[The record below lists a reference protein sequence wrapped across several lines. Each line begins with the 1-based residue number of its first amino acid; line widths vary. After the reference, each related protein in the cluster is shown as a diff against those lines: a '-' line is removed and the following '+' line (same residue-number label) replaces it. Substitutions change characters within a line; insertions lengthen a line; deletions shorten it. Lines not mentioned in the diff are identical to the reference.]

1 MKLALRKPSTIL
13 VVASDESEREPLVR
27 AAEACDG
34 ADVAVAESF
43 ATARDRI
50 DGDESACVAIGDV
63 EEGLIEFLSSIEP
76 DVPILYC
83 PMDGDERTVAAAAAA
98 GAGYVPRVDGLHDRL
113 VNAMTDA
120 VETYQERW
128 VSATESTILDTMLS
142 DLDVALYAKDERARH
157 VKVADIKGGV
167 PPGEQYGKTD
177 REIFGDDHPFDSDE
191 TYRDDM
197 RVIETGEPIR
207 EKIQHHGEEVP
218 IWLRTTKV
226 PLRDED
232 GPITGLVGIS
242 VDVTELKARIGALER
257 RIERLEHFVSHAH
270 HDLKNPLQVA
280 SGFLE
285 IAREQDD
292 DEVALEKIQGAL
304 NRMEEMFDDLRQ
316 TSQAGTSI
324 DSQAGMVPLTPT
336 VDDVWAAIDTEPA
349 TLDVAFPDGAAIRAA
364 DSDVRPLFENLL
376 KNAVEHGS
384 TSSRSQTDDAVE
396 HGGEGVTV
404 RVGPLAD
411 GFYVAD
417 DGPGIPAEERDAV
430 TEQGYTTAE
439 SGSGSGLAIV
449 SEIATDN
456 EWDLVVTES
465 ESGGARFEFRNVML
479 VAEHPGP
486 TIAGASHELD
496 EAVDVGAVTTGDRGT
511 YDAEAD
517 RWTIESDG
525 TNIWQHDNGFHYV
538 FTRVSGD
545 VRIEGRVRDV
555 ERVIDYSKAG
565 FMIRSG
571 TDEDCA
577 YGHVGATA
585 AQGSEVL
592 WRGRPGA
599 GGRSQLLGDDA
610 DRFEY
615 YRIDRVGD
623 TVTCSVSR
631 RGKDWYAVD
640 QRPVEFDKQV
650 LVGIA
655 VSSLSPEYPTT
666 AVVEDVTVTSLSE
679 PQTG

>member
-1 MKLALRKPSTIL
+1 M
-13 VVASDESEREPLVR
+13 VASDESEREPLVR

-292 DEVALEKIQGAL
+292 DEVALEKIQGLSTGWKRCSTTSDRRRRPGRVSTARRGWCRSPRPSTTCGRPSTP
-304 NRMEEMFDDLRQ
+304 NRR
-316 TSQAGTSI
+316 
-324 DSQAGMVPLTPT
+324 
-336 VDDVWAAIDTEPA
+336 
-349 TLDVAFPDGAAIRAA
+349 R
-364 DSDVRPLFENLL
+364 
-376 KNAVEHGS
+376 S
-384 TSSRSQTDDAVE
+384 TSRS
-396 HGGEGVTV
+396 
-404 RVGPLAD
+404 P
-411 GFYVAD
+411 
-417 DGPGIPAEERDAV
+417 
-430 TEQGYTTAE
+430 TA
-439 SGSGSGLAIV
+439 
-449 SEIATDN
+449 
-456 EWDLVVTES
+456 
-465 ESGGARFEFRNVML
+465 
-479 VAEHPGP
+479 P
-486 TIAGASHELD
+486 
-496 EAVDVGAVTTGDRGT
+496 
-511 YDAEAD
+511 
-517 RWTIESDG
+517 
-525 TNIWQHDNGFHYV
+525 
-538 FTRVSGD
+538 
-545 VRIEGRVRDV
+545 
-555 ERVIDYSKAG
+555 
-565 FMIRSG
+565 RSG
-571 TDEDCA
+571 PPTPMFA
-577 YGHVGATA
+577 
-585 AQGSEVL
+585 
-592 WRGRPGA
+592 R
-599 GGRSQLLGDDA
+599 
-610 DRFEY
+610 
-615 YRIDRVGD
+615 
-623 TVTCSVSR
+623 CSR
-631 RGKDWYAVD
+631 
-640 QRPVEFDKQV
+640 
-650 LVGIA
+650 
-655 VSSLSPEYPTT
+655 
-666 AVVEDVTVTSLSE
+666 TS
-679 PQTG
+679 

>member
-1 MKLALRKPSTIL
+1 M
-13 VVASDESEREPLVR
+13 VASDESEREPLVR

>member
-1 MKLALRKPSTIL
+1 M
-13 VVASDESEREPLVR
+13 VASDESGREALVR
-27 AAEACDG
+27 AAKACEG
-34 ADVAVAESF
+34 AEVAVAESL
-43 ATARDRI
+43 AAARDRI
-50 DGDESACVAIGDV
+50 DGDESACIAVGDAD
-63 EEGLIEFLSSIEP
+63 EGVIEFLSSIEL

-83 PMDGDERTVAAAAAA
+83 PVDGDESTVAAAAAA
-98 GAGYVPRVDGLHDRL
+98 GARYVPRVDGLHDHL
-113 VNAMTDA
+113 VDAMTDA
-120 VETYQERW
+120 VETYQDRW
-128 VSATESTILDTMLS
+128 ARATESAILDTMLS
-142 DLDVALYAKDERARH
+142 DLDVALYAKDDQARH
-157 VKVADIKGGV
+157 VKVADVKGGV

-197 RVIETGEPIR
+197 RVIETGESIR
-207 EKIQHHGEEVP
+207 KKIQHHGEEVP
-218 IWLRTTKV
+218 ITLRTTKV

-232 GPITGLVGIS
+232 GSITGLVGIS
-242 VDVTELKARIGALER
+242 VDITELKERIRTLER

-292 DEVALEKIQGAL
+292 DEVALEKIHEAL
-304 NRMEEMFDDLRQ
+304 DRMEEMFDDLRQ
-316 TSQAGTSI
+316 TSQAGTGI
-324 DSQAGMVPLTPT
+324 DSHAGMVPLTPT
-336 VDDVWAAIDTEPA
+336 VADVWAAIDTGSA

-364 DSDVRPLFENLL
+364 DADIRPLFENLL

-384 TSSRSQTDDAVE
+384 TSPQSQAPEDAVE
-396 HGGEGVTV
+396 HGDNDVTV

-417 DGPGIPAEERDAV
+417 DGPGIPSSERDAV

-456 EWDLVVTES
+456 EWDLAVTES
-465 ESGGARFEFRNVML
+465 ESGGARFEFRNAML
-479 VAEHPGP
+479 VTEHPGP
-486 TIAGASHELD
+486 TIAGAPHELD
-496 EAVDVGAVTTGDRGT
+496 EAVDVGTVTAGDRGT

-525 TNIWQHDNGFHYV
+525 TNIWQHENGFHYV
-538 FTRVSGD
+538 FTRVPGD

-555 ERVIDYSKAG
+555 EPVIDYSKAG

-585 AQGSEVL
+585 KQGSEVL
-592 WRGRPGA
+592 WRGRPGTV
-599 GGRSQLLGDDA
+599 GRSQLLGDDA

-615 YRIDRVGD
+615 YRIERVGD

-631 RGKDWYAVD
+631 RGIDWYAVD
-640 QRPVEFDKQV
+640 QRQVEFDEQV

-666 AVVEDVTVTSLSE
+666 AVVEDVTVTSLAE
-679 PQTG
+679 PQTD

>member
-1 MKLALRKPSTIL
+1 MGGHRHRTGDARRRVPRRRRDPGRRLRCSPA
-13 VVASDESEREPLVR
+13 VREPPEKRRRTRFDEQSVTDR
-27 AAEACDG
+27 RRRG
-34 ADVAVAESF
+34 ARRRG
-43 ATARDRI
+43 RDR
-50 DGDESACVAIGDV
+50 
-63 EEGLIEFLSSIEP
+63 EG
-76 DVPILYC
+76 
-83 PMDGDERTVAAAAAA
+83 
-98 GAGYVPRVDGLHDRL
+98 
-113 VNAMTDA
+113 
-120 VETYQERW
+120 
-128 VSATESTILDTMLS
+128 
-142 DLDVALYAKDERARH
+142 RA
-157 VKVADIKGGV
+157 
-167 PPGEQYGKTD
+167 
-177 REIFGDDHPFDSDE
+177 
-191 TYRDDM
+191 
-197 RVIETGEPIR
+197 
-207 EKIQHHGEEVP
+207 
-218 IWLRTTKV
+218 
-226 PLRDED
+226 
-232 GPITGLVGIS
+232 
-242 VDVTELKARIGALER
+242 
-257 RIERLEHFVSHAH
+257 
-270 HDLKNPLQVA
+270 
-280 SGFLE
+280 
-285 IAREQDD
+285 
-292 DEVALEKIQGAL
+292 
-304 NRMEEMFDDLRQ
+304 
-316 TSQAGTSI
+316 
-324 DSQAGMVPLTPT
+324 
-336 VDDVWAAIDTEPA
+336 
-349 TLDVAFPDGAAIRAA
+349 
-364 DSDVRPLFENLL
+364 
-376 KNAVEHGS
+376 
-384 TSSRSQTDDAVE
+384 
-396 HGGEGVTV
+396 
-404 RVGPLAD
+404 LAD

-631 RGKDWYAVD
+631 RGKTGTRSTSDRSSSTSRYSSESPSPASLRNTPRRRSWRTSPSPRSPNRRPAESPGLDAPRTRVTDCETYFSQWRIQPGKTRNYY
-640 QRPVEFDKQV
+640 QRQDRV
-650 LVGIA
+650 LG
-655 VSSLSPEYPTT
+655 
-666 AVVEDVTVTSLSE
+666 
-679 PQTG
+679 